1 MEGERRRR
9 GGQGTVVLKVDAE
22 SKFLVRV
29 MDDRKE
35 MAMMRLDEDGERK
48 MWKKSQPTN
57 YPTVNLCSLMS
68 MQP

>member
-1 MEGERRRR
+1 M
-9 GGQGTVVLKVDAE
+9 KVDAE

-29 MDDRKE
+29 MDDRKK

-57 YPTVNLCSLMS
+57 
-68 MQP
+68 